1 MTPVLLTGGIGGAI
15 AALASQS
22 FLANIVSG
30 INLVR
35 GRSQRHHM
43 WSTLGLTATVV
54 V

>member
-35 GRSQRHHM
+35 TH
-43 WSTLGLTATVV
+43 AAAA
-54 V
+54 